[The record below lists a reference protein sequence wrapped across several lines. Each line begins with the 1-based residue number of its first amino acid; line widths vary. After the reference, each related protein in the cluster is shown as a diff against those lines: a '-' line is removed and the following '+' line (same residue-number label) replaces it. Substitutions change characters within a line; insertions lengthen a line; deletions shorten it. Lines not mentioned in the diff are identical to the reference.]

1 MQSEVDS
8 VLSVPSARAVAVG
21 RLHLGLSLD
30 RLVTPLSLI
39 ALFGIWEAVAI
50 WLAVPRYLV
59 PRPSEIFTAVVSER
73 QFLLKHGWITA
84 IEMLSG
90 FALGALFSV
99 AFGLLVVYWPPAK
112 RLIMP
117 YMVVIKTMPKVALAP
132 LFIIWFGFGLKTNI
146 IYTALIAFFPVLV
159 NFVQGLEDVNPSESR
174 LMASYNASR
183 WQMFRHVHLYRSLPY
198 LFAGLKM
205 AAVMALIGAVVS
217 EFVAGDGGLGYY
229 MVQTQSRLRT
239 SEAFAAL
246 MILTLMGLAF
256 YLAIEVLHR
265 RLMPWA
271 RDTEVGD
278 QNVQ

>member
-1 MQSEVDS
+1 MPSEIETA
-8 VLSVPSARAVAVG
+8 LSVPAARPAAG
-21 RLHLGLSLD
+21 ARLHVGLALD
-30 RLVTPLSLI
+30 RLVIPLSLVT
-39 ALFGIWEAVAI
+39 LFAIWEGVAI

-59 PRPSEIFTAVVSER
+59 PRPSEIFAAVVSER

-84 IEMLSG
+84 VEMLAG
-90 FALGALFSV
+90 FALGSLFSV

-229 MVQTQSRLRT
+229 MVQTQNRLRT

-256 YLAIEVLHR
+256 YSAIEVLHR
-265 RLMPWA
+265 RLTPWA